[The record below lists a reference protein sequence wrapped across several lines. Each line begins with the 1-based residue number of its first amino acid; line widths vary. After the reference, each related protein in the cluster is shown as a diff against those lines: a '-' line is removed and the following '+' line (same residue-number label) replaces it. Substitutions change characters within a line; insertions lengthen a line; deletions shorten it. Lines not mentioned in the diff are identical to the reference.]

1 MRIVVLPLG
10 VVESTFW
17 AIVRDDNGGDQL
29 WCAAEVADRAI
40 ALLPEAEV
48 LRLPG
53 GLGSAA
59 HWLALRGLL
68 PPESQGMTLDEVA
81 ALCGVRR

>member
-1 MRIVVLPLG
+1 MLPIG
-10 VVESTFW
+10 VVEPTFW
-17 AIVRDDNGGDQL
+17 AIMWRDTNGADQL
-29 WCAAEVADRAI
+29 WCAGEVADRAI

-68 PPESQGMTLDEVA
+68 PPESQGMTLEEVA